1 MGNLKNL
8 ESELSLRQQA
18 LELHKRRSIEL
29 AQLCQDQ
36 KRKDFEKQ
44 NELKEVEKLIRGKND
59 QLEEWKIR
67 VKQFSDKTKK
77 REHIEATDMQTM
89 VLMEEVDGYKKKLCP
104 ICNIEE
110 KDAILT
116 KC

>member
-1 MGNLKNL
+1 M
-8 ESELSLRQQA
+8 
-18 LELHKRRSIEL
+18 HKRRSIEL

-77 REHIEATDMQTM
+77 VGQVKSTLEQF
-89 VLMEEVDGYKKKLCP
+89 P
-104 ICNIEE
+104 NISSIGIS
-110 KDAILT
+110 APFLNFISART
-116 KC
+116 H

>member
-1 MGNLKNL
+1 M
-8 ESELSLRQQA
+8 
-18 LELHKRRSIEL
+18 HKRRSIEL

-77 REHIEATDMQTM
+77 VGQVRSTNKYFPNMSSIGISAQFLNLISARTH
-89 VLMEEVDGYKKKLCP
+89 
-104 ICNIEE
+104 
-110 KDAILT
+110 
-116 KC
+116 